1 MIEVDVL
8 AALVCVIC
16 WSICSLFFLLDGLM
30 SDNSLS
36 WFPRA
41 LLIGAAVVGL
51 SGLPV
56 RAQQI
61 TDPSP
66 AQAATNVEPTSP
78 ISASFR
84 TQDGVSVRPET
95 VRVFVDGQ
103 DVTSQSVITKDFFT
117 YRPAQPLPAGR
128 REVLL
133 EFTNTQGVTR
143 RVTWSFNVG
152 SPVRASIDLVDHNAG
167 NRPLAA
173 GEILLV
179 TVQGTPSSRVT
190 VYLVQDGRQVQTLQA
205 QEVSRGTYVVNALIE
220 AKDATREGIVI
231 ARLENNG
238 QVRFMT
244 AEQPVRLIE
253 GATGG
258 VQRLTTQEVSAT
270 VSTATNNLLPQVTNV
285 RDGDRVSGSSFT
297 LQGTTAPNASVRVNV
312 TASTSLGGIISAQQ
326 TVANQTV
333 QADAQGRFSV
343 TIRPAIPASGTVY
356 QVNLSATSGSQ
367 TSPTVTLRLTQ
378 Q

>member
-1 MIEVDVL
+1 
-8 AALVCVIC
+8 
-16 WSICSLFFLLDGLM
+16 M
-30 SDNSLS
+30 SDNLYS

-41 LLIGAAVVGL
+41 LVMGAAVVGL
-51 SGLPV
+51 SGLPA

-84 TQDGVSVRPET
+84 SQDGVSVRPET
-95 VRVFVDGQ
+95 VRVFVDGK
-103 DVTSQSVITKDFFT
+103 DVTAESVITRDFFT
-117 YRPAQPLPAGR
+117 YRPSQPLLPGR

-143 RVTWSFNVG
+143 RVTWSFTVG
-152 SPVRASIDLVDHNAG
+152 NPVRASIDLVDHNAG

-179 TVQGTPSSRVT
+179 TVKGTPSSRVT
-190 VYLVQDGRQVQTLQA
+190 VYLVQDGRQVQTLPA
-205 QEVSRGTYVVNALIE
+205 QEVSSGTYVVNALIE
-220 AKDATREGIVI
+220 PKDATREGIVI
-231 ARLENNG
+231 ARLENGG

-244 AEQPVRLIE
+244 AEQPARLIE
-253 GATGG
+253 GAAGG
-258 VQRLTTQEVSAT
+258 IQRLATQEVAAT
-270 VSTATNNLLPQVTNV
+270 ISLSSLLPQITNL

-326 TVANQTV
+326 TVTNQTV
-333 QADAQGRFSV
+333 QADAQGRFTV
-343 TIRPAIPASGTVY
+343 TVRPPIPASGTVY
-356 QVNLSATSGSQ
+356 QINLTATSGNQ

>member
-1 MIEVDVL
+1 
-8 AALVCVIC
+8 
-16 WSICSLFFLLDGLM
+16 M
-30 SDNSLS
+30 SDNLYS

-41 LLIGAAVVGL
+41 LVMGAAVVGL
-51 SGLPV
+51 SGLPA

-84 TQDGVSVRPET
+84 SQDGVSVRPET
-95 VRVFVDGQ
+95 VRVFVDGK
-103 DVTSQSVITKDFFT
+103 DVTAESVITRDFFT
-117 YRPAQPLPAGR
+117 YRPSQPLPPGR

-143 RVTWSFNVG
+143 RVTWSFTVG
-152 SPVRASIDLVDHNAG
+152 NPVRASIDLVDHNAG
-167 NRPLAA
+167 NHPLAA

-179 TVQGTPSSRVT
+179 TVKGTPSSRVT
-190 VYLVQDGRQVQTLQA
+190 VYLVQDGRQVQTLPA
-205 QEVSRGTYVVNALIE
+205 QEVSSGTYVVNALIE
-220 AKDATREGIVI
+220 PKDATREGIVI
-231 ARLENNG
+231 ARLENGG

-244 AEQPVRLIE
+244 AEQPARLIE
-253 GATGG
+253 GAAGG
-258 VQRLTTQEVSAT
+258 IQRLATQEVAAT
-270 VSTATNNLLPQVTNV
+270 ISLSSLLPQITNL

-326 TVANQTV
+326 TVTNQTV
-333 QADAQGRFSV
+333 QADAQGRFTV
-343 TIRPAIPASGTVY
+343 TVRPPIPASGTVY
-356 QVNLSATSGSQ
+356 QINLTATSGNQ

>member
-1 MIEVDVL
+1 
-8 AALVCVIC
+8 
-16 WSICSLFFLLDGLM
+16 M
-30 SDNSLS
+30 SDNLYS

-41 LLIGAAVVGL
+41 LVMGAAVVGL
-51 SGLPV
+51 SGLPA

-84 TQDGVSVRPET
+84 SQDGVSVRPET
-95 VRVFVDGQ
+95 VRVFVDGK
-103 DVTSQSVITKDFFT
+103 DVTAESVITRDFFT
-117 YRPAQPLPAGR
+117 YRPSQPLPPGR

-133 EFTNTQGVTR
+133 EFTNTQGVTL
-143 RVTWSFNVG
+143 RVTWSFTVG
-152 SPVRASIDLVDHNAG
+152 NPVRASIDLVDHNAG

-179 TVQGTPSSRVT
+179 TVKGTPSSRVT
-190 VYLVQDGRQVQTLQA
+190 VYLVQDGRQVQTLPA
-205 QEVSRGTYVVNALIE
+205 QEVSSGTYVVNALIE
-220 AKDATREGIVI
+220 PKDATREGIVI
-231 ARLENNG
+231 ARLENGG

-244 AEQPVRLIE
+244 AEQPARLIE
-253 GATGG
+253 GAAGG
-258 VQRLTTQEVSAT
+258 IQRLATQEVAAT
-270 VSTATNNLLPQVTNV
+270 ISLSSLLPQITNL

-326 TVANQTV
+326 TVTNQTV
-333 QADAQGRFSV
+333 QADAQGRFTV
-343 TIRPAIPASGTVY
+343 TVRPPIPASGTVY
-356 QVNLSATSGSQ
+356 QINLTATSGNQ

>member
-1 MIEVDVL
+1 
-8 AALVCVIC
+8 
-16 WSICSLFFLLDGLM
+16 M
-30 SDNSLS
+30 SDNLYS

-41 LLIGAAVVGL
+41 LVIGAAVVGL
-51 SGLPV
+51 SGLPA

-84 TQDGVSVRPET
+84 SQDGVSVRPET

-103 DVTSQSVITKDFFT
+103 DVTSQSVITRDFFT
-117 YRPAQPLPAGR
+117 YRPAQPLPPGR

-143 RVTWSFNVG
+143 RVTWSFTVG

-179 TVQGTPSSRVT
+179 TVKGTPSSRVT
-190 VYLVQDGRQVQTLQA
+190 VYLVQDGQRVQTLPA
-205 QEVSRGTYVVNALIE
+205 QEVSSGTYVVNALIE
-220 AKDATREGIVI
+220 PKDVTREGIVI
-231 ARLENNG
+231 ARLENGG

-244 AEQPVRLIE
+244 AEQPARLIE

-258 VQRLTTQEVSAT
+258 IQRLTTQEVSAT
-270 VSTATNNLLPQVTNV
+270 ISPSSLLPQITNL

-326 TVANQTV
+326 TVTNQTV
-333 QADAQGRFSV
+333 QADAQGRFTV
-343 TIRPAIPASGTVY
+343 TVRPPIPASGTVY
-356 QVNLSATSGSQ
+356 QINLTATSGNQ

>member
-1 MIEVDVL
+1 V
-8 AALVCVIC
+8 
-16 WSICSLFFLLDGLM
+16 WSICPLSFLLDGLM
-30 SDNSLS
+30 SDNLYS

-41 LLIGAAVVGL
+41 LVIGAAVVGL
-51 SGLPV
+51 SSLPA

-66 AQAATNVEPTSP
+66 AQAATNVEPGSP

-95 VRVFVDGQ
+95 VKIFVDGQ
-103 DVTSQSVITKDFFT
+103 DVTSQSVITRDFFT

-152 SPVRASIDLVDHNAG
+152 SPIRASIDLVDHNAG

-205 QEVSRGTYVVNALIE
+205 QEVSSGTYVVNALIE
-220 AKDATREGIVI
+220 AKDTTREGIVV
-231 ARLENNG
+231 ARLENSG

-244 AEQPVRLIE
+244 AEQPARLIE

-270 VSTATNNLLPQVTNV
+270 VSTPASNPLLPQVTNV

-333 QADAQGRFSV
+333 QADAQGRFTV
-343 TIRPAIPASGTVY
+343 TVRPAIPASGTVY
-356 QVNLSATSGSQ
+356 QVNLSATSGNQ

>member
-1 MIEVDVL
+1 
-8 AALVCVIC
+8 
-16 WSICSLFFLLDGLM
+16 M
-30 SDNSLS
+30 SDNLYS

-41 LLIGAAVVGL
+41 LVMGAAVVGL
-51 SGLPV
+51 SGLPA

-78 ISASFR
+78 ISAAFR
-84 TQDGVSVRPET
+84 SQDGVSVRPET
-95 VRVFVDGQ
+95 VRVFVDGK
-103 DVTSQSVITKDFFT
+103 DVTAESVITRDFFT
-117 YRPAQPLPAGR
+117 YRPSQPLPPGR

-143 RVTWSFNVG
+143 RVTWSFTVG
-152 SPVRASIDLVDHNAG
+152 NPVRASIDLVDHNAG

-179 TVQGTPSSRVT
+179 TVKGTPSSRVT
-190 VYLVQDGRQVQTLQA
+190 VYLVQDGRQVQTLPA
-205 QEVSRGTYVVNALIE
+205 QEVSSGTYVVNALIE
-220 AKDATREGIVI
+220 PKDATREGIVI
-231 ARLENNG
+231 ARLENGG

-244 AEQPVRLIE
+244 AEQPARLIE
-253 GATGG
+253 GAAGG
-258 VQRLTTQEVSAT
+258 IQRLATQEVAAT
-270 VSTATNNLLPQVTNV
+270 ISLSSLLPQITNL

-326 TVANQTV
+326 TVTNQTV
-333 QADAQGRFSV
+333 QADAQGRFTV
-343 TIRPAIPASGTVY
+343 TVRPPIPASGTVY
-356 QVNLSATSGSQ
+356 QINLTATSGNQ

>member
-1 MIEVDVL
+1 
-8 AALVCVIC
+8 
-16 WSICSLFFLLDGLM
+16 M
-30 SDNSLS
+30 SDNLYS

-41 LLIGAAVVGL
+41 LVMGAAVVGL
-51 SGLPV
+51 SGLPA

-84 TQDGVSVRPET
+84 SQDGVSVRPET
-95 VRVFVDGQ
+95 VRVFVDGK
-103 DVTSQSVITKDFFT
+103 DVTAESVITRDFFT
-117 YRPAQPLPAGR
+117 YRPSQPLPPGR

-143 RVTWSFNVG
+143 RVTWSFTVG
-152 SPVRASIDLVDHNAG
+152 NPVRASIDLVDHNAG

-179 TVQGTPSSRVT
+179 TVKGTPSSRVT
-190 VYLVQDGRQVQTLQA
+190 VYLVQDGRQVQTLPA
-205 QEVSRGTYVVNALIE
+205 QEVSSGTYVVNALIE
-220 AKDATREGIVI
+220 PKDATREGIVI
-231 ARLENNG
+231 ARLENGG

-244 AEQPVRLIE
+244 AEQPARLIE
-253 GATGG
+253 GAAGG
-258 VQRLTTQEVSAT
+258 IQRLATQEVAAT
-270 VSTATNNLLPQVTNV
+270 ISPSSLLPQITNL

-326 TVANQTV
+326 TVTNQTV
-333 QADAQGRFSV
+333 QADAQGRFTV
-343 TIRPAIPASGTVY
+343 TVRPPIPASGTVY
-356 QVNLSATSGSQ
+356 QINLTATSGNQ

>member
-1 MIEVDVL
+1 M
-8 AALVCVIC
+8 
-16 WSICSLFFLLDGLM
+16 
-30 SDNSLS
+30 
-36 WFPRA
+36 
-41 LLIGAAVVGL
+41 GAAVVGL
-51 SGLPV
+51 SGLPA

-84 TQDGVSVRPET
+84 SQDGVSVRPET
-95 VRVFVDGQ
+95 VRVFVDGK
-103 DVTSQSVITKDFFT
+103 DVTAESVITRDFFT
-117 YRPAQPLPAGR
+117 YRPSQPLPPGR

-143 RVTWSFNVG
+143 RVTWSFTVG
-152 SPVRASIDLVDHNAG
+152 NPVRASIDLVDHNAG

-179 TVQGTPSSRVT
+179 TVKGTPSSRVT
-190 VYLVQDGRQVQTLQA
+190 VYLVQDGRQVQTLPA
-205 QEVSRGTYVVNALIE
+205 QEVSSGTYVVNALIE
-220 AKDATREGIVI
+220 PKDATREGIVI
-231 ARLENNG
+231 ARLENGG

-244 AEQPVRLIE
+244 AEQPARLIE
-253 GATGG
+253 GAAGG
-258 VQRLTTQEVSAT
+258 IQRLATQEVAAT
-270 VSTATNNLLPQVTNV
+270 ISLSSLLPQITNL

-326 TVANQTV
+326 TVTNQTV
-333 QADAQGRFSV
+333 QADAQGRFTV
-343 TIRPAIPASGTVY
+343 TVRPPIPASGTVY
-356 QVNLSATSGSQ
+356 QINLTATSGNQ

>member
-1 MIEVDVL
+1 
-8 AALVCVIC
+8 
-16 WSICSLFFLLDGLM
+16 M
-30 SDNSLS
+30 SNNLYS

-41 LLIGAAVVGL
+41 LVMGAAVVGL
-51 SGLPV
+51 SGLPA

-84 TQDGVSVRPET
+84 SQDGVSVRPET
-95 VRVFVDGQ
+95 VRVFVDGK
-103 DVTSQSVITKDFFT
+103 DVTAESVITRDFFT
-117 YRPAQPLPAGR
+117 YRPSQPLPPGR

-143 RVTWSFNVG
+143 RVTWSFTVG
-152 SPVRASIDLVDHNAG
+152 NPVRASIDLVDHNAG

-179 TVQGTPSSRVT
+179 TVKGTPSSRVT
-190 VYLVQDGRQVQTLQA
+190 VYLVQDGRQVQTLPA
-205 QEVSRGTYVVNALIE
+205 QEVSSGTYVVNALIE
-220 AKDATREGIVI
+220 PKDATREGIVI
-231 ARLENNG
+231 ARLENGG

-244 AEQPVRLIE
+244 AEQPARLIE
-253 GATGG
+253 GAAGG
-258 VQRLTTQEVSAT
+258 IQRLATQEVAAT
-270 VSTATNNLLPQVTNV
+270 ISLSSLLPQITNL

-326 TVANQTV
+326 TVTNQTV
-333 QADAQGRFSV
+333 QADAQGRFTV
-343 TIRPAIPASGTVY
+343 TVRPPIPASGTVY
-356 QVNLSATSGSQ
+356 QINLTATSGNQ

>member
-1 MIEVDVL
+1 
-8 AALVCVIC
+8 
-16 WSICSLFFLLDGLM
+16 M
-30 SDNSLS
+30 SDNLYS

-51 SGLPV
+51 SGPPA

-84 TQDGVSVRPET
+84 SQDGVSVRPET
-95 VRVFVDGQ
+95 VRVFLDGK
-103 DVTSQSVITKDFFT
+103 DVTAESVITRDFFT
-117 YRPAQPLPAGR
+117 YRPAQPLPPGR

-143 RVTWSFNVG
+143 RVTWSFTVG

-179 TVQGTPSSRVT
+179 TVKGTPSSRVT
-190 VYLVQDGRQVQTLQA
+190 VYLVQDGRQVQTLPA
-205 QEVSRGTYVVNALIE
+205 QEVSSGTYVVNALIE
-220 AKDATREGIVI
+220 PKDTTREGIVI

-244 AEQPVRLIE
+244 AEQPARLIE

-258 VQRLTTQEVSAT
+258 IQRLTTQEVSAT
-270 VSTATNNLLPQVTNV
+270 ISPSSLLPQITNL
-285 RDGDRVSGSSFT
+285 RDGDRVAGSSFT

-326 TVANQTV
+326 TVTNQTV
-333 QADAQGRFSV
+333 QADAQGRFTV
-343 TIRPAIPASGTVY
+343 TVRPPIPASGTVY
-356 QVNLSATSGSQ
+356 QINLTATSGNQ

>member
-1 MIEVDVL
+1 
-8 AALVCVIC
+8 
-16 WSICSLFFLLDGLM
+16 M

>member
-1 MIEVDVL
+1 M
-8 AALVCVIC
+8 
-16 WSICSLFFLLDGLM
+16 DGLM
-30 SDNSLS
+30 SDNLYS

-41 LLIGAAVVGL
+41 LVMGAAVVGL
-51 SGLPV
+51 SGLPA

-84 TQDGVSVRPET
+84 SQDGVSVRPET
-95 VRVFVDGQ
+95 VRVFVDGK
-103 DVTSQSVITKDFFT
+103 DVTAESVITRDFFT
-117 YRPAQPLPAGR
+117 YRPSQPLPPGR

-143 RVTWSFNVG
+143 RVTWSFTVG
-152 SPVRASIDLVDHNAG
+152 NPVRASIDLVDHNAG

-179 TVQGTPSSRVT
+179 TVKGTPSSRVT
-190 VYLVQDGRQVQTLQA
+190 VYLVQDGRQVQTLPA
-205 QEVSRGTYVVNALIE
+205 QEVSSGTYVVNALIE
-220 AKDATREGIVI
+220 PKDATREGIVI
-231 ARLENNG
+231 ARLENGG

-244 AEQPVRLIE
+244 AEQPARLIE
-253 GATGG
+253 GAAGG
-258 VQRLTTQEVSAT
+258 IQRLATQEVAAT
-270 VSTATNNLLPQVTNV
+270 ISLSSLLPQITNL

-326 TVANQTV
+326 TVTNQTV
-333 QADAQGRFSV
+333 QADAQGRFTV
-343 TIRPAIPASGTVY
+343 TVRPPIPASGTVY
-356 QVNLSATSGSQ
+356 QINLTATSGNQ

>member
-1 MIEVDVL
+1 
-8 AALVCVIC
+8 
-16 WSICSLFFLLDGLM
+16 M
-30 SDNSLS
+30 SDNLYS

-41 LLIGAAVVGL
+41 LVIGAAVVGL
-51 SGLPV
+51 SGLPA

-84 TQDGVSVRPET
+84 SQDGVSVRPET
-95 VRVFVDGQ
+95 VRVFVDGK
-103 DVTSQSVITKDFFT
+103 DVTAESVITRDFFT
-117 YRPAQPLPAGR
+117 YRPSQPLPPGR

-143 RVTWSFNVG
+143 RVTWSFTVG
-152 SPVRASIDLVDHNAG
+152 NPVRASIDLVDHNAG

-179 TVQGTPSSRVT
+179 TVKGTPSSRVT
-190 VYLVQDGRQVQTLQA
+190 VYLVQDGRQVQTLPA
-205 QEVSRGTYVVNALIE
+205 QEVSSGTYVVNALIE
-220 AKDATREGIVI
+220 PKDATREGIVI
-231 ARLENNG
+231 ARLENGG

-244 AEQPVRLIE
+244 AEQPARLIE
-253 GATGG
+253 GAAGG
-258 VQRLTTQEVSAT
+258 IQRLATQEVAAT
-270 VSTATNNLLPQVTNV
+270 ISLSSLLPQITNL

-326 TVANQTV
+326 TVTNQTV
-333 QADAQGRFSV
+333 QADAQGRFTV
-343 TIRPAIPASGTVY
+343 TVRPPIPASGTVY
-356 QVNLSATSGSQ
+356 QINLTATSGNQ

>member
-1 MIEVDVL
+1 MGD
-8 AALVCVIC
+8 
-16 WSICSLFFLLDGLM
+16 SL
-30 SDNSLS
+30 SS

-41 LLIGAAVVGL
+41 LVIGAAVVGL
-51 SGLPV
+51 SGLPAK
-56 RAQQI
+56 AQQI

-84 TQDGVSVRPET
+84 SQEGVSVRPET
-95 VRVFVDGQ
+95 VRVFLDGK
-103 DVTSQSVITKDFFT
+103 DVTAESVITRDFFT
-117 YRPAQPLPAGR
+117 YRPSQPLPPGR

-143 RVTWSFNVG
+143 RVTWSFTVG

-167 NRPLAA
+167 SRPLAA

-179 TVQGTPSSRVT
+179 TVKGTPSSRVT

-205 QEVSRGTYVVNALIE
+205 QEVASGTYVVNALIE
-220 AKDATREGIVI
+220 PKDATREGIVI
-231 ARLENNG
+231 ARLENGG

-244 AEQPVRLIE
+244 AEQPVRLVE
-253 GATGG
+253 GATAGI
-258 VQRLTTQEVSAT
+258 QRLTPQEVPS
-270 VSTATNNLLPQVTNV
+270 SLLPQITNL
-285 RDGDRVSGSSFT
+285 RDGDRVAGSSFT
-297 LQGTTAPNASVRVNV
+297 LQGTTAPNASVRVTV
-312 TASTSLGGIISAQQ
+312 TASTSLGGILTAQQ
-326 TVANQTV
+326 TVMNQTV
-333 QADAQGRFSV
+333 QADGQGRF
-343 TIRPAIPASGTVY
+343 TITVRPPIPAAGTVY
-356 QVNLSATSGSQ
+356 QVNLTATSGNQ

>member
-1 MIEVDVL
+1 MI
-8 AALVCVIC
+8 
-16 WSICSLFFLLDGLM
+16 
-30 SDNSLS
+30 DNLYS

-41 LLIGAAVVGL
+41 LVMGAAVVGL
-51 SGLPV
+51 SGLPA

-84 TQDGVSVRPET
+84 SQDGVSVRPET
-95 VRVFVDGQ
+95 VRVFVDGK
-103 DVTSQSVITKDFFT
+103 DVTAESVITRDFFT
-117 YRPAQPLPAGR
+117 YRPSQPLPPGR

-143 RVTWSFNVG
+143 RVTWSFTVG
-152 SPVRASIDLVDHNAG
+152 NPVRASIDLVDHNAG

-179 TVQGTPSSRVT
+179 TVKGTPSSRVT
-190 VYLVQDGRQVQTLQA
+190 VYLVQDGRQVQTLPA
-205 QEVSRGTYVVNALIE
+205 QEVSSGTYVVNALIE
-220 AKDATREGIVI
+220 PKDATREGIVI
-231 ARLENNG
+231 ARLENGG

-244 AEQPVRLIE
+244 AEQPARLIE
-253 GATGG
+253 GAAGG
-258 VQRLTTQEVSAT
+258 IQRLATQEVAAT
-270 VSTATNNLLPQVTNV
+270 ISLSSLLPQITNL

-326 TVANQTV
+326 TVTNQTV
-333 QADAQGRFSV
+333 QADAQGRFTV
-343 TIRPAIPASGTVY
+343 TVRPPIPASGTVY
-356 QVNLSATSGSQ
+356 QINLTATSGNQ

>member
-1 MIEVDVL
+1 
-8 AALVCVIC
+8 
-16 WSICSLFFLLDGLM
+16 M
-30 SDNSLS
+30 SDNLYS

-41 LLIGAAVVGL
+41 LVIGAAVVGL
-51 SGLPV
+51 SSLPA

-84 TQDGVSVRPET
+84 SQDGVSVRPET
-95 VRVFVDGQ
+95 VRVFLDGQ
-103 DVTSQSVITKDFFT
+103 DVTSQSVITRDFFT
-117 YRPAQPLPAGR
+117 YRPAQPLPPGR

-143 RVTWSFNVG
+143 RVTWSFTVG

-167 NRPLAA
+167 SRPLAA
-173 GEILLV
+173 REILLV
-179 TVQGTPSSRVT
+179 TVKGTPSSRVT
-190 VYLVQDGRQVQTLQA
+190 VYLIQDGRQVQTLPA
-205 QEVSRGTYVVNALIE
+205 QEVSSGTYVVNALIE
-220 AKDATREGIVI
+220 AKDTTREGIVV
-231 ARLENNG
+231 ARLENGG

-244 AEQPVRLIE
+244 AEQPARLIE

-258 VQRLTTQEVSAT
+258 IQRLTTQEVSAT
-270 VSTATNNLLPQVTNV
+270 VSAPGPLLPQITNL

-326 TVANQTV
+326 TVTNQTV
-333 QADAQGRFSV
+333 QADAQGRF
-343 TIRPAIPASGTVY
+343 TITVRPPIPASGTVY
-356 QVNLSATSGSQ
+356 QVNLTATSGNQ

>member
-1 MIEVDVL
+1 
-8 AALVCVIC
+8 
-16 WSICSLFFLLDGLM
+16 M
-30 SDNSLS
+30 SDNLYS

-41 LLIGAAVVGL
+41 LVMGAAVVGL
-51 SGLPV
+51 SGLPA

-84 TQDGVSVRPET
+84 SQDGVSVRPET
-95 VRVFVDGQ
+95 VRVFVDGK
-103 DVTSQSVITKDFFT
+103 DVTAESVITRDFFT
-117 YRPAQPLPAGR
+117 YRPSQPLPPGR

-143 RVTWSFNVG
+143 RVTWSFTVG
-152 SPVRASIDLVDHNAG
+152 NPVRASIDLVDHNAG

-179 TVQGTPSSRVT
+179 TVKGTPSSRVT
-190 VYLVQDGRQVQTLQA
+190 VYLVQDGRQVQTLPA
-205 QEVSRGTYVVNALIE
+205 QEVSSGTYVVNALIE
-220 AKDATREGIVI
+220 PKDATREGIVI
-231 ARLENNG
+231 ARLENGG

-244 AEQPVRLIE
+244 AEQPARLIE
-253 GATGG
+253 GAAGG
-258 VQRLTTQEVSAT
+258 IQRLATQEVAAT
-270 VSTATNNLLPQVTNV
+270 ISLSSLLPQITNL

-326 TVANQTV
+326 TVTNQTV
-333 QADAQGRFSV
+333 QADAQGRFTV
-343 TIRPAIPASGTVY
+343 TVRPPIPASGTVY
-356 QVNLSATSGSQ
+356 QINLTATSGNQ